1 MYPEDV
7 RVFAIN
13 PGSTSTKLA
22 LIEAGEGG
30 VEVLRERTERHAPAP
45 SLPEDLERRRELV
58 HEQARAWAPF
68 DAIAARGGLIGP
80 VPAGVY
86 AVDEA
91 MAELCLSARHG
102 AHPANLAAP
111 LALEL
116 AREHGVPAFVVDP
129 PTVDELEEVS
139 RVSGAP
145 GIPRR
150 SRIHALNL
158 RYVARKVAGELG
170 ARLEEVP
177 LIGAHLGGGTS
188 VARFSRGRMVDTND
202 ALLGEGPFSPNRAG
216 TVPIY
221 GVIEKTLELGRDGA
235 RVFFGREAGF
245 KGLLGEDD
253 LRKLEARMDEP
264 SVRLAVDA
272 YALGVA
278 KYMLG
283 LAAGERPRA
292 FFLTGAGA
300 RFGYVADTVRRR
312 IEWAAP
318 VVLVPGEFEMEA
330 LAEGVRRALAGEE
343 KPRRIREVAHG
354 NAGL

>member
-1 MYPEDV
+1 VYPEDV

-22 LIEAGEGG
+22 LLEAGENG
-30 VEVLRERTERHAPAP
+30 VEVLREHTERHAPAP

-116 AREHGVPAFVVDP
+116 AREHGVPA
-129 PTVDELEEVS
+129 
-139 RVSGAP
+139 
-145 GIPRR
+145 
-150 SRIHALNL
+150 
-158 RYVARKVAGELG
+158 
-170 ARLEEVP
+170 
-177 LIGAHLGGGTS
+177 
-188 VARFSRGRMVDTND
+188 MVDTND
-202 ALLGEGPFSPNRAG
+202 ALLGEGPF
-216 TVPIY
+216 
-221 GVIEKTLELGRDGA
+221 
-235 RVFFGREAGF
+235 
-245 KGLLGEDD
+245 
-253 LRKLEARMDEP
+253 
-264 SVRLAVDA
+264 
-272 YALGVA
+272 
-278 KYMLG
+278 
-283 LAAGERPRA
+283 
-292 FFLTGAGA
+292 
-300 RFGYVADTVRRR
+300 YVAETVRRR